1 MRYASTILQ
10 MDSQPHLT
18 GQFHFHDVGKLN
30 LTLRHEYQRL
40 HLNKHV
46 PSLNIRY
53 ANLVV
58 QRPMVLA
65 MMVHQILRLST
76 KQNLVDFS

>member
-1 MRYASTILQ
+1 MRCASIILQ
-10 MDSQPHLT
+10 TGNRPHLI
-18 GQFHFHDVGKLN
+18 GQFHFHDEGKLD
-30 LTLRHEYQRL
+30 LVLRHEYQML

-65 MMVHQILRLST
+65 MMVHQVLRLST
-76 KQNLVDFS
+76 MQNLADFS